1 MIKER
6 TDSKSIE
13 GTNRLEAFSDGVF
26 AIIVTLLIFEV
37 RVPTLTDLSNFGVLS
52 ALVDIAPKGI
62 SFAISFFT
70 VAIFWVTHHHIFSRI
85 THSNWK
91 LMWLNNVLLFW
102 LAIVPFTTAFIGNYP
117 TQAVVVALYAII
129 LCLAALTFW
138 LMNYYV
144 FFKSDLLSD
153 KVSTVERWRHLKRGR
168 WVSILYAMA
177 ALAAFVWVYAALMTL
192 VIIPFIFLVPRLLKE
207 TE

>member
-1 MIKER
+1 MVKEPAKTKR
-6 TDSKSIE
+6 IE
-13 GTNRLEAFSDGVF
+13 GTGRLEAFSDGVF

-37 RVPTLTDLSNFGVLS
+37 RVPELTDLSNSGVLG
-52 ALVDIAPKGI
+52 ALVGIAPKWI

-70 VAIFWVTHHHIFSRI
+70 VAIFWVSHHHTFSRI

-91 LMWLNNVLLFW
+91 LMWFNNALLFW
-102 LAIVPFTTAFIGNYP
+102 LAIVPFTTGFIGNYP
-117 TQAVVVALYAII
+117 TQSMVVSLYAVI
-129 LCLAALTFW
+129 LFLAALTFW

-153 KVSTVERWRHLKRGR
+153 KVSEAERHKHLKRGR
-168 WVSILYAMA
+168 WVFILYG
-177 ALAAFVWVYAALMTL
+177 LAAFAAFIEVYAALL
-192 VIIPFIFLVPRLLKE
+192 FLIIIPFIFFVPRLMRE

>member
-1 MIKER
+1 MTKEQ
-6 TDSKSIE
+6 TDAKRIV
-13 GTNRLEAFSDGVF
+13 GTSRLEAFSDGGF

-37 RVPTLTDLSNFGVLS
+37 RVPVLTDISNSGVLNAFVS
-52 ALVDIAPKGI
+52 IAPKGV

-70 VAIFWVTHHHIFSRI
+70 VAIFWVTHHHVFSRI

-91 LMWLNNVLLFW
+91 LMWFNNVLLFW

-153 KVSTVERWRHLKRGR
+153 KVSTGERWRHLKRGR
-168 WVSILYAMA
+168 WVFILYG
-177 ALAAFVWVYAALMTL
+177 LAVAGAFVWVYAALMIL
-192 VIIPFIFLVPRLLKE
+192 VIIPFIFLIPRLMKE

>member
-1 MIKER
+1 MTKEQ
-6 TDSKSIE
+6 TDSKRIE
-13 GTNRLEAFSDGVF
+13 GTGRLEAFSDGVF

-37 RVPTLTDLSNFGVLS
+37 RVPALTDLSNSGVLN
-52 ALVDIAPKGI
+52 ALVSIAPKGV
-62 SFAISFFT
+62 SFAMSFFT
-70 VAIFWVTHHHIFSRI
+70 VAIFWVTHHHVFSRI

-91 LMWLNNVLLFW
+91 LMWFNNALLFW

-117 TQAVVVALYAII
+117 TQSVVVALYATI
-129 LCLAALTFW
+129 LTLAALTFW

-153 KVSTVERWRHLKRGR
+153 RVSTSERWRHLKRGR
-168 WVSILYAMA
+168 WVFILYG
-177 ALAAFVWVYAALMTL
+177 LAVLTSFLWVYAAL
-192 VIIPFIFLVPRLLKE
+192 VILGLIPFIFLVPRLLKE

>member
-1 MIKER
+1 MTKEQIG
-6 TDSKSIE
+6 SKNIE
-13 GTNRLEAFSDGVF
+13 GTGRLEAFSDGVF

-52 ALVDIAPKGI
+52 ALVEIAPKGL

-70 VAIFWVTHHHIFSRI
+70 VAIFWVTHHHVFSRI

-91 LMWLNNVLLFW
+91 LMWFNNILLFW

-129 LCLAALTFW
+129 LSLAALTFW

-153 KVSTVERWRHLKRGR
+153 KVSTSERWRHLKRGR
-168 WVSILYAMA
+168 WVFILYG
-177 ALAAFVWVYAALMTL
+177 LAVIVAFVRVSAALMIL
-192 VIIPFIFLVPRLLKE
+192 VIIPFIFPRLLKE

>member
-1 MIKER
+1 MTKEQI
-6 TDSKSIE
+6 DSKKIE
-13 GTNRLEAFSDGVF
+13 GTGRLEAFSDGVF

-37 RVPTLTDLSNFGVLS
+37 RVPTLTDLSNLAVLS
-52 ALVDIAPKGI
+52 ALVEIAPKGI

-70 VAIFWVTHHHIFSRI
+70 VAIFWVTHHHVFSRI

-91 LMWLNNVLLFW
+91 LMWFNNGLLFW

-153 KVSTVERWRHLKRGR
+153 KVSTSERWRHLKRGR
-168 WVSILYAMA
+168 WIFILYG
-177 ALAAFVWVYAALMTL
+177 LAGIVAFVWVSAALMIL